1 MWVKLPKDILR
12 LAARRDGAP
21 GEIRTPD
28 PLVRS
33 QMLYPAELR
42 AQRVTASGVLIIA
55 ETSWLMKADH
65 PIEIAE
71 NSRCRR
77 HTVLI
82 YSDYLRS
89 ALNISFSRFQQTSGM
104 NHAFPDGRK
113 SFSTL
118 AIPTQL
124 FSTSGLVFQPFR
136 IGKSGATIRP
146 DEVARNGAPLKINFG
161 QRFSWTPLAF
171 SLLLTLHFHLAD
183 GSPPQTAGRQL
194 NSSALKLSRSN
205 LSHITPIAG
214 FATPGRAFPGCPFRL
229 AAASPR

>member
-1 MWVKLPKDILR
+1 
-12 LAARRDGAP
+12 
-21 GEIRTPD
+21 
-28 PLVRS
+28 
-33 QMLYPAELR
+33 
-42 AQRVTASGVLIIA
+42 LIIA
-55 ETSWLMKADH
+55 ETSWLMKAEH

-136 IGKSGATIRP
+136 IGKSGATISFRRSGAQRGAHEDKLRP
-146 DEVARNGAPLKINFG
+146 EVFLDAPCIFP
-161 QRFSWTPLAF
+161 ST
-171 SLLLTLHFHLAD
+171 H
-183 GSPPQTAGRQL
+183 
-194 NSSALKLSRSN
+194 SALSSGRRQPSPDCRSAVE
-205 LSHITPIAG
+205 LA
-214 FATPGRAFPGCPFRL
+214 CPETQ
-229 AAASPR
+229 PQ